1 MPILMTH
8 CLICCH
14 RVIKSKSSF
23 PFNFHFFSIF
33 VSGTRISFG
42 IYLTLT
48 ASIFSLVTSQDF
60 QGYNFAAE
68 AESLLIEPLVKEFSC
83 EGRDYGYFADV
94 ANNCQGIQ
102 NIIRFEINSLLTTF
116 KLRRSEIQTSTN
128 LSSNG
133 SNLDRSTVL

>member
-1 MPILMTH
+1 MDLLDLLPQSYLN
-8 CLICCH
+8 
-14 RVIKSKSSF
+14 
-23 PFNFHFFSIF
+23 FNFFSIF

-94 ANNCQGIQ
+94 ANNCQGI
-102 NIIRFEINSLLTTF
+102 
-116 KLRRSEIQTSTN
+116 
-128 LSSNG
+128 
-133 SNLDRSTVL
+133 

>member
-1 MPILMTH
+1 MTH
-8 CLICCH
+8 CLICYH
-14 RVIKSKSSF
+14 SVIKSIFSF
-23 PFNFHFFSIF
+23 PLNFHFFSIF

-94 ANNCQGIQ
+94 ANNCQGI
-102 NIIRFEINSLLTTF
+102 
-116 KLRRSEIQTSTN
+116 
-128 LSSNG
+128 
-133 SNLDRSTVL
+133 